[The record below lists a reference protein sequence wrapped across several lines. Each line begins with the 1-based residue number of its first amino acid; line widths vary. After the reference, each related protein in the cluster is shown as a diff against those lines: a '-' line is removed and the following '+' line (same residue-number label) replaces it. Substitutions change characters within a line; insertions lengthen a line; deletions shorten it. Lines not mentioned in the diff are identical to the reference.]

1 MTQSTSAQVVNEA
14 LETVVT
20 VFKDNQQDRRNIMLE
35 HLDRLETLDA
45 IMVANIVRDVLE
57 DPSGVVDQ
65 LAAVINKARRDTLDL
80 CLPEKESADEL
91 D

>member
-1 MTQSTSAQVVNEA
+1 MTESELSLSAMR
-14 LETVVT
+14 
-20 VFKDNQQDRRNIMLE
+20 KHKQDCRQLMLD
-35 HLDRLETLDA
+35 HLDVLEKLDA

-57 DPSGVVDQ
+57 DPGGVVDQ